1 MTVVIACADLENVSL
16 GGCLNR
22 YLCLQFEGGGSE
34 VLFLVI
40 LLWEFYNKFEFSSRT
55 AHAKRF

>member
-16 GGCLNR
+16 GGVSIDTCVCSLR
-22 YLCLQFEGGGSE
+22 GGGSE

>member
-22 YLCLQFEGGGSE
+22 YLCLQFEGGGGVRGPIFSN
-34 VLFLVI
+34 FTMGI
-40 LLWEFYNKFEFSSRT
+40 L
-55 AHAKRF
+55 